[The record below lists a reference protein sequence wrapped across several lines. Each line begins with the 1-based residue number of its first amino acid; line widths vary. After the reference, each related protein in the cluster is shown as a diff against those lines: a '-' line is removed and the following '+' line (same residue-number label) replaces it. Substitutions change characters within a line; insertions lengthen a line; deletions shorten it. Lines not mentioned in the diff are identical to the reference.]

1 MIKKLIIAIMALML
15 FAPQAAL
22 AQKVRVLVMDEGFR
36 RIPEKDEKPEL
47 LGGLPGELIV
57 GMSDYRGEIE
67 VWRGKNG
74 LYLINEL
81 PLEDYVEGVVKAETA
96 DDWEEEALKAQAV
109 IVRTYVLKEMM
120 KKREGIYHVTSSVM
134 HQVYKGLNTD
144 PKVTKAVRETR
155 GQVLTY
161 GGEPIMAF
169 YHSTGGGKTE
179 LPEAVF
185 GQSYPYLKSV
195 EAEGKLSP
203 LNVWARRIP
212 LKDIEEAVGVA
223 HLKDITVSSRT
234 ATGRADEV
242 TLVANP
248 ETVTLKAQ
256 ELRKLLGWR
265 RLPSTNFTLSVKDG
279 YADFEGSG
287 YGHGVGLCQWTALEM
302 AREGMAYKEILSYF
316 YPGTELVNDTFGF

>member
-1 MIKKLIIAIMALML
+1 MMKKIIIAILALIL
-15 FAPQAAL
+15 IAPPAAL
-22 AQKVRVLVMDEGFR
+22 AQKVRVLVLGEDYKR
-36 RIPEKDEKPEL
+36 VPEKDEKPEL
-47 LGGLPGELIV
+47 LDRLSGKLIL
-57 GMSDYRGEIE
+57 GMSDYQGDIE

-109 IVRTYVLKEMM
+109 IVRTYVLKQMM
-120 KKREGIYHVTSSVM
+120 SKREELYHVTSSVL

-161 GGEPIMAF
+161 AGEPIMAF

-179 LPEAVF
+179 LPEEVF
-185 GQSYPYLKSV
+185 GQGYPYLKSV
-195 EAEGKLSP
+195 EAEGRLSP
-203 LNVWARRIP
+203 LSVWARRIP
-212 LKDIEEAVGVA
+212 LEDIEETVGLK
-223 HLKDITVSSRT
+223 HLRDMTVSSRT
-234 ATGRADEV
+234 ATGRAEEV

-248 ETVTLKAQ
+248 EVVTIEAQ

-302 AREGMAYKEILSYF
+302 AREGMGYEEILSYF
-316 YPGTELVNDTFGF
+316 YPEAEIVNDTFGF

>member
-1 MIKKLIIAIMALML
+1 MMKKIIIATLALML
-15 FAPQAAL
+15 ITPSAAL
-22 AQKVRVLVMDEGFR
+22 AQKVRVLVLGEDYR
-36 RIPEKDEKPEL
+36 RVPEKDEKPEIL
-47 LGGLPGELIV
+47 DRLSGKLIL
-57 GMSDYRGEIE
+57 GMSDYQGDIE

-109 IVRTYVLKEMM
+109 IVRTYVLKQMM
-120 KKREGIYHVTSSVM
+120 SNREDLYHVTSSVL

-144 PKVTKAVRETR
+144 PKVAKAVRETR

-161 GGEPIMAF
+161 AGEPIMAF

-179 LPEAVF
+179 LPEEVF
-185 GQSYPYLKSV
+185 GQGYPYLKSV
-195 EAEGKLSP
+195 EAEGRLSP
-203 LNVWARRIP
+203 LSVWARRIP
-212 LKDIEEAVGVA
+212 LKDIEETVGVKR
-223 HLKDITVSSRT
+223 LRDMTVSSRT
-234 ATGRADEV
+234 TTGRAEEI

-248 ETVTLKAQ
+248 EVVTIDAQ

-302 AREGMAYKEILSYF
+302 AREGMAYEEILSYF
-316 YPGTELVNDTFGF
+316 YPEAEIVNDTFGF